1 MDRPHL
7 ATRKAHTMKFWVVM
21 GMALAVLVFGNA
33 LAASAQALR
42 CGSRLISEGDP
53 RDKLLYECG
62 PPSNVEAWD
71 EEAYTYFDRPPP
83 SNLYREFERYG
94 NSYRVRAFIHVEV
107 WSYNYGPSRFIDYVR
122 LENGIVRRIYSGG
135 YGY

>member
-1 MDRPHL
+1 MRRRIL
-7 ATRKAHTMKFWVVM
+7 ISLVVAVALGSMLQATPADAM
-21 GMALAVLVFGNA
+21 
-33 LAASAQALR
+33 R
-42 CGSRLISEGDP
+42 CGSRLVSEGDP
-53 RDKLLYECG
+53 RDKLLNDCG

-71 EEAYTYFDRPPP
+71 EEQYEYFSRPPTARE
-83 SNLYREFERYG
+83 SREFERYG
-94 NSYRVRAFIHVEV
+94 NSYRVRAWVHVEV